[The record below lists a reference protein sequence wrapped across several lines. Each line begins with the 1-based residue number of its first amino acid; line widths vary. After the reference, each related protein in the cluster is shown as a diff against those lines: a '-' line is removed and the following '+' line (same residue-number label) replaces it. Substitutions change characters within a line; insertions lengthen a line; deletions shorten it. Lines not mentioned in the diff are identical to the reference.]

1 MKQGLRA
8 ILAICLCIL
17 ATGCATAPPPLA
29 TADLFDDAN
38 VRPATEPVTARD
50 LFVVSPAMQAYLDN
64 PAFKRQLRNN
74 GVIMGMMDALYTK
87 GELKLDYAADT
98 TRPAAETFAA
108 RKGNCLSLVIMTA
121 AFAQALNLDVIF
133 QDVVVDQQWSRSAG
147 LYVSN
152 THVNLSLSNTGTN
165 AAYDVNPTRTVIDFI
180 PPADAERQ
188 RAYPIR
194 RATIVAMYLN
204 NRAGEALAQQRF
216 DDAYW
221 WARAAVQADPGFMTA
236 YNTLGVAYQKR
247 GNYLMAER
255 VYKRALT
262 RTPEDTI
269 VMHNLVQVL
278 KVNNKLEESGALAA
292 RLASIEPF
300 PPYHFFE
307 QGINALTA
315 GQTNVAKAMFAR
327 ELRRAPYNH
336 EFHYWLALTHLKLG
350 DARAARNGLTA
361 AITHSPTPDDS
372 RRYSAKLDYLKS
384 LAASASPLPL
394 R

>member
-1 MKQGLRA
+1 MKRSLRA
-8 ILAICLCIL
+8 ILAIFVC
-17 ATGCATAPPPLA
+17 AVVAGCASAPPPLN
-29 TADLFDDAN
+29 TADLFDEAGIK
-38 VRPATEPVTARD
+38 PATEAVTASD

-64 PAFKRQLRNN
+64 PAFRRQLRSK
-74 GVIMGMMDALYTK
+74 GQIMGMMDALYTQ
-87 GELKLDYAADT
+87 GELKLDYASDI

-121 AFAQALNLDVIF
+121 AFANALKLDVVF
-133 QDVVVDQQWSRSAG
+133 QDVVVDQQWSRSGG

-152 THVNLSLSNTGTN
+152 THVNLSLSNSS
-165 AAYDVNPTRTVIDFI
+165 ASEAYDLNPTRTVIDFI
-180 PPADAERQ
+180 PPADAARQ
-188 RAYPIR
+188 RSYPISR
-194 RATIVAMYLN
+194 TTIVAMYMN
-204 NRAGEALAQQRF
+204 NRASEALAQERF

-236 YNTLGVAYQKR
+236 YNTLGVAYHKR
-247 GNYLMAER
+247 GNFTMAER

-278 KVNNKLEESGALAA
+278 KVNGKLDESGALAA

-307 QGINALTA
+307 KGMHALTSGKA
-315 GQTNVAKAMFAR
+315 DVAKAMFAR
-327 ELRRAPYNH
+327 ELQRAPYNH
-336 EFHYWLALTHLKLG
+336 EFHYWLALAHLKLG
-350 DARAARNGLTA
+350 DARAARKGLSE
-361 AITHSPTPDDS
+361 AIVHSTTQADT
-372 RRYSAKLDYLKS
+372 RRYTAKLDYLKS
-384 LAASASPLPL
+384 LAASANPLPY

>member
-1 MKQGLRA
+1 MKKNLRA
-8 ILAICLCIL
+8 ILAILLCTFV
-17 ATGCATAPPPLA
+17 AGCATAPPPVS
-29 TADLFDDAN
+29 TADLFDDAA
-38 VRPATEPVTARD
+38 VKPASEVVTADD
-50 LFVVSPAMQAYLDN
+50 LFLLSPAMQAYLDN
-64 PAFKRQLRNN
+64 PAFKRQLRTK
-74 GVIMGMMDALYTK
+74 GTIMGMMDALYTQ
-87 GELKLDYAADT
+87 GELKLDYASDA

-121 AFAQALNLDVIF
+121 AFAQALKLEVVF
-133 QDVVVDQQWSRSAG
+133 QDVVVDQQWSRSGG

-152 THVNLSLSNTGTN
+152 THVNLSLSGATSE
-165 AAYDVNPTRTVIDFI
+165 AYDLNPTRTVIDFI

-188 RAYPIR
+188 RAYPIS

-204 NRAGEALAQQRF
+204 NRASEALAQERF

-221 WARAAVQADPGFMTA
+221 WARAAVKADPAMMTA
-236 YNTLGVAYQKR
+236 YNTLGVAYQKA
-247 GNYLMAER
+247 GKLHMAER

-262 RTPEDTI
+262 YTPEDTI

-278 KVNNKLEESGALAA
+278 KLTGKLEESGALAA

-307 QGINALTA
+307 KGMSALVA
-315 GQTNVAKAMFAR
+315 GQTDIAKAMFAR
-327 ELRRAPYNH
+327 ELKRAPYNH
-336 EFHYWLALTHLKLG
+336 EFHYWLALTNLKLG
-350 DARAARNGLTA
+350 DARAARKGLSE
-361 AITHSPTPDDS
+361 AIVHSTSQADS

-384 LAASASPLPL
+384 LAASASPLPY